1 VNTHSAIICGLAR
14 IADIVDIAGMWTTG
28 LLIETSHIDPYALSA
43 HPAQMAQMLKLFDR
57 VFGCFGRE
65 MSLAGVWLG

>member
-1 VNTHSAIICGLAR
+1 MGMRILIGLVVFG
-14 IADIVDIAGMWTTG
+14 ADIVDIAGMWATG

-43 HPAQMAQMLKLFDR
+43 HPAQMLKLFDR

-65 MSLAGVWLG
+65 MSLAGVGLG

>member
-1 VNTHSAIICGLAR
+1 MGMRILIGLVVFG
-14 IADIVDIAGMWTTG
+14 ADIVDIAGMWATG